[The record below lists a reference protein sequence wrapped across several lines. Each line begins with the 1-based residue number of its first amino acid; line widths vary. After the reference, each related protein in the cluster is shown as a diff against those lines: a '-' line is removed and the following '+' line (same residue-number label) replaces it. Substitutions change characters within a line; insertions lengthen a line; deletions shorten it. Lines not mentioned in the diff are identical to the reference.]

1 MIGFLGG
8 VFILAYGAH
17 ALGAPIVGL
26 VTGLGVGGLAV
37 ALAIRPTLEN
47 LIGGLILYT
56 DKPVRV
62 GDFCSFGANTGIIE
76 NIGVRSTQV
85 RSMDRTII
93 SVPNAAFADMEIV
106 NWARCDKMRIQTT
119 IGVRYETEPDQLR
132 YLLATLREM
141 LCAHPRIDHDTVRVR
156 FADYGASSLDIQ
168 IRAYALTREWNEYFA
183 IREDVFLRVNQLVA
197 ESGTSFAFPSQ
208 TLYLGRDDGLDEE
221 RSHSAMANVAAWR
234 RAGQL
239 PFPTMEA
246 AKAEALAG
254 TLDYPPYGSPG
265 AEATETTTEAESL
278 SAEPEPDSEDAR
290 KELPE
295 REGK

>member
-1 MIGFLGG
+1 MVYLSVVWIFWATVLVLFDWSILSPRIPDESLDANLMRLSARVIGFLGG

-119 IGVRYETEPDQLR
+119 IGVRYETLQAKLK
-132 YLLATLREM
+132 
-141 LCAHPRIDHDTVRVR
+141 
-156 FADYGASSLDIQ
+156 
-168 IRAYALTREWNEYFA
+168 NK
-183 IREDVFLRVNQLVA
+183 
-197 ESGTSFAFPSQ
+197 
-208 TLYLGRDDGLDEE
+208 
-221 RSHSAMANVAAWR
+221 R
-234 RAGQL
+234 RH
-239 PFPTMEA
+239 
-246 AKAEALAG
+246 
-254 TLDYPPYGSPG
+254 
-265 AEATETTTEAESL
+265 
-278 SAEPEPDSEDAR
+278 
-290 KELPE
+290 
-295 REGK
+295 